1 MEQERE
7 MQTIFLK
14 DLFFVILHKWK
25 QMIIA
30 ILVGALLLGGLQFL
44 DNQKAKKQINKLPGE
59 EMSQREQLQ
68 QAIDNNDLRIET
80 QQAYLSVSPLMSI
93 DPNQVYQSTLV
104 LYVHTNY
111 KIQPNLTYQN
121 PDSMPA
127 ILSAYQRVLS
137 DGTVIIRIAEQTE
150 LPAEFL
156 HELIT
161 STPTASHPGILT
173 ITVNAKDEQTSNMLL
188 SALMQTMKDASAS
201 ISEQTADHKLTC
213 QTYPAVMRS
222 DTTIATLQEQAL
234 QRLAS
239 LQDQKLELEKMQTNI
254 VISSDE
260 ASPLLYAVIG
270 AVLGAF
276 VICAWSCIH
285 HIGSKKVYSERTLKN
300 RTGIKILGRAPST
313 DRHSKAG
320 LWLRKAEGRANSLRS
335 LDVVAANIRN
345 QSIGAGG
352 VLLIGTAP
360 KEDRDALQTALTNA
374 AVTFTDG
381 GNLLTD
387 PTAFDQLATCSAVLL
402 IEKCNHSTYDDITRV
417 LEYVADKNKPVI
429 GCVLLDA

>member
-1 MEQERE
+1 MEQERD
-7 MQTIFLK
+7 MQTVFFK
-14 DLFFVILHKWK
+14 DLFFAILHKWK
-25 QMIIA
+25 LMIVA

-44 DNQKAKKQINKLPGE
+44 DNLKAKRQTNLLAGE
-59 EMSQREQLQ
+59 EISQREQLQ

-104 LYVHTNY
+104 LYIHTNY

-137 DGTVIIRIAEQTE
+137 DGTVITRIAEQTE

-161 STPTASHPGILT
+161 STATTSHPGILS

-188 SALMQTMKDASAS
+188 SALQQTMKDATET
-201 ISEQTADHKLTC
+201 IIEQTADHKLTC

-222 DTTIATLQEQAL
+222 DSQIATLQEQAL

-239 LQDQKLELEKMQTNI
+239 LQNQKTELQKMQTNI

-260 ASPLLYAVIG
+260 ASPILYAVIG
-270 AVLGAF
+270 AVLGIF
-276 VICAWSCIH
+276 VICAWSCIG

-300 RTGIKILGRAPST
+300 HTGIKVIGRAPST
-313 DRHSKAG
+313 DHHSKAG
-320 LWLRKAEGRANSLRS
+320 LWLRKLEGRTTTTRS
-335 LDVVAANIRN
+335 IDVVAANIRN
-345 QSIGAGG
+345 QNIGAGG
-352 VLLIGTAP
+352 LLVIGAAP
-360 KEDRDALQTALTNA
+360 KTDREALQTALTNA

-381 GNLLTD
+381 GDLLTE
-387 PTAFDQLATCSAVLL
+387 PTAFDHLATCSAVLL
-402 IEKCNHSTYDDITRV
+402 IEKCNHSTYEDIDRV
-417 LEYVADKNKPVI
+417 MELVADQNKPII